1 VVLPADVGREDLLVA
16 EGDGVRAGETIIA
29 ERPSDDG

>member
-1 VVLPADVGREDLLVA
+1 VSRDDLLVA

-29 ERPSDDG
+29 ERPDAADPAA